1 MPPERW
7 FRSRARLHSLSRSC
21 LQRAASS
28 HGCSLSLRLWPLRL
42 RSPSI
47 ACPSNA
53 GMACVQRKVASIR
66 RGFCAG
72 RARRRRAASAHPLR
86 IPRGSDACPTRGMR
100 RGAAWGVWGRT
111 LRKTRGTRGAA
122 RRGRGASRRKREGRA
137 GRGSGAC
144 RARDEGCRWAR
155 IGGARGARDEGCT
168 GRCSEGARG
177 ASRRDERERGALRG
191 ERRGAPRKGR
201 GREGASHG
209 GEECGVRGVR
219 FGGGRIAQRMRAY
232 GVRCAGG
239 EGARGARDEGAGHPA
254 GNEGV
259 RGAPYRGRGCAWRAA

>member
-1 MPPERW
+1 MRFWRWARASPPCG
-7 FRSRARLHSLSRSC
+7 FRASVAHPSR
-21 LQRAASS
+21 
-28 HGCSLSLRLWPLRL
+28 
-42 RSPSI
+42 
-47 ACPSNA
+47 
-53 GMACVQRKVASIR
+53 IR
-66 RGFCAG
+66 RMSS
-72 RARRRRAASAHPLR
+72 ARDVKGY
-86 IPRGSDACPTRGMR
+86 GSGE
-100 RGAAWGVWGRT
+100 WGRT
-111 LRKTRGTRGAA
+111 LRKTRDARGAA
-122 RRGRGASRRKREGRA
+122 RRGRGASRRKREGRV

-155 IGGARGARDEGCT
+155 IGGARGARDEGRT

-259 RGAPYRGRGCAWRAA
+259 RGAPYRGRGCAWRAAKETRARGVRGGMHAVHAPRLRLPRPRLRP